1 MIKKLRKF
9 LNMSIMCLTPNKQL
23 KQDLENEFKG
33 CKKLTLLEDPSVQ
46 TLEEYKFDILIIDY
60 NSKNTLE
67 IINHLKITKPLL
79 PKIILLE
86 EISEKNITNIINAN
100 VYSMLS
106 FPVNLKD
113 LELSI
118 TMAIN
123 QSKRADKVL
132 LKNGIYYDLYRER
145 FYDKKGSIAFT
156 KYEFKLLKL
165 LLDNNNEIVT
175 YDQIEKEVWKEKKM
189 SIFTMRNVVNKIRK
203 KTYHDIIIN
212 NSSTG
217 YQIDTIK

>member
-9 LNMSIMCLTPNKQL
+9 LNMSVMCLTENKELNESL
-23 KQDLENEFKG
+23 KLGFQE
-33 CKKLTLLEDPSVQ
+33 CKKLTILENPSLE

-60 NSKNTLE
+60 SVANSLE
-67 IINHLKITKPLL
+67 IIKQLKIKKPLL

-86 EISEKNITNIINAN
+86 DTSNKNITDIINAN
-100 VYSMLS
+100 VYSILS
-106 FPVNLKD
+106 FPINTKD

-123 QSKRADKVL
+123 QSKRVDKVL
-132 LKNGIYYDLYRER
+132 LNNGIYYDLYRER
-145 FYDKKGSIAFT
+145 FYNGNDPISLT

-165 LLDNNNEIVT
+165 LLDYNNKIVSYDEI
-175 YDQIEKEVWKEKKM
+175 QQKVWEDKKM

-203 KTYHDIIIN
+203 KTYHNIIIN
-212 NSSTG
+212 NSSAG